1 MSHPRHRI
9 GSPTSPICPLCHP
22 WYPSV
27 PVRTAA
33 VSRPAYVG
41 GSMRRLTLMLA
52 VAVLAG
58 PASRVDGAVLDAA
71 GAAAPGATLDLL
83 VSLDRPAGSRLR
95 ALLAGLGTWSN
106 TFRHVPV
113 AAVRLPVANL

>member
-58 PASRVDGAVLDAA
+58 LASVVAGADGSGAGPLDARPRSTA
-71 GAAAPGATLDLL
+71 GAAF
-83 VSLDRPAGSRLR
+83 RPAGGTARGGG
-95 ALLAGLGTWSN
+95 AAG
-106 TFRHVPV
+106 PP
-113 AAVRLPVANL
+113 A